1 MADLQRMDRT
11 WLCSVLF
18 MDIVKYSSQSVD
30 MQMKWKARFNGYLAE
45 AIRDVPESERVILD
59 TGDGAAVC
67 FLGAPEAAMFAAL
80 HLWQCFVSDAREQQ
94 PGLRV
99 RIGVNLGPVKLV
111 KDLNGS
117 LNAIGDGINAG
128 QRIMSF
134 AQENQILVSQSF
146 FEVVSRLSD
155 DYKVLFKLK
164 GVETDKHVREHT
176 VYSLLPPGS
185 EKWHAEAAGAGQPG
199 KSQPEPVSRQTAAAP
214 ASPVVAASEARPHR
228 RSPVPL
234 LVGGALVMM
243 VGAVVAWHFAGSGRT
258 KASLSPANVPAAD
271 APASQSVTAPS
282 AMSSMSN
289 ASTKSAVE
297 GKTPQR
303 AAVPSNPPASQPD
316 APVARK
322 NENAFLA
329 AQPAEGKVPTEAQT
343 AYDQGMQLIDQA
355 KPAEAV
361 QRFDDAIRANPDYVI
376 AYLGR
381 AEARRMLS
389 QYGKGIEDCNAAMR
403 IKPQEPRAYFCR
415 GLNEGLLNQYDLAA
429 RDYGEAIRLN
439 PNFAL
444 AYDNRGNCYNNLH
457 QYDRALEDYN
467 QAIRLRPN
475 IAQTYLR
482 RAVTFENLKQYERAI
497 EDYDQAIR
505 LQPNNARAYFGRA
518 NAKHLSGDR
527 RGAAADRR
535 YAKQLKEQ

>member
-80 HLWQCFVSDAREQQ
+80 QLWQCFVSDEREQQ

-185 EKWHAEAAGAGQPG
+185 EKWHAEAASAGQPV
-199 KSQPEPVSRQTAAAP
+199 KSQPEPVSR
-214 ASPVVAASEARPHR
+214 
-228 RSPVPL
+228 L
-234 LVGGALVMM
+234 
-243 VGAVVAWHFAGSGRT
+243 
-258 KASLSPANVPAAD
+258 
-271 APASQSVTAPS
+271 
-282 AMSSMSN
+282 
-289 ASTKSAVE
+289 
-297 GKTPQR
+297 
-303 AAVPSNPPASQPD
+303 
-316 APVARK
+316 
-322 NENAFLA
+322 
-329 AQPAEGKVPTEAQT
+329 
-343 AYDQGMQLIDQA
+343 
-355 KPAEAV
+355 
-361 QRFDDAIRANPDYVI
+361 
-376 AYLGR
+376 
-381 AEARRMLS
+381 
-389 QYGKGIEDCNAAMR
+389 
-403 IKPQEPRAYFCR
+403 
-415 GLNEGLLNQYDLAA
+415 
-429 RDYGEAIRLN
+429 
-439 PNFAL
+439 
-444 AYDNRGNCYNNLH
+444 
-457 QYDRALEDYN
+457 
-467 QAIRLRPN
+467 
-475 IAQTYLR
+475 
-482 RAVTFENLKQYERAI
+482 
-497 EDYDQAIR
+497 
-505 LQPNNARAYFGRA
+505 
-518 NAKHLSGDR
+518 
-527 RGAAADRR
+527 
-535 YAKQLKEQ
+535 